1 MRTLITG
8 GAGYIGAHIV
18 RLLQQRGDDV
28 VIVDD
33 LVTGSRARV
42 ADVPVHVL
50 DLAADSAV
58 ATLVAVML
66 EHRIEA
72 VVHLAARKRVD
83 ESVCRPAWYFAQNIG
98 GLASVLEA
106 MQQAGV
112 ARLLFSSS
120 AAVYG
125 ATEGDAITEQ
135 AETTP
140 INPYGETK
148 LVGEHLVTAA
158 AAAFGL
164 RAVSLRYFN
173 VAGAGWPELGDRA
186 ALNLIPMVFDRI
198 AAGLPPQIFG
208 TDYPTADGSCV
219 RDYVHVLDIA
229 DAHLVALDSIE
240 AQQQGHEIYNVGTGH
255 GTSVRELVELMC
267 EVAGYEGP
275 VEECQRRAGDPATV
289 VASAELIGN
298 RLGWHGRRSTR
309 EMVDSAWA
317 AFTSARQ
324 SAR

>member
-1 MRTLITG
+1 MKILVTG

-18 RLLQQRGDDV
+18 RLLQHRGDDV

-33 LVTGSRARV
+33 LVSGSGARV
-42 ADVPVHVL
+42 ADLPVHVL
-50 DLAADSAV
+50 DLTADSAIE
-58 ATLVAVML
+58 TLVALMA

-83 ESVCRPAWYFAQNIG
+83 ESVRRPAWYFAQNIG

-112 ARLLFSSS
+112 DKLLFSSS

-125 ATEGDAITEQ
+125 ATEGDAITEE
-135 AETTP
+135 AETVP

-148 LVGEHLVTAA
+148 LIGERLVTAA
-158 AAAFGL
+158 AEAFRL

-173 VAGAGWPELGDRA
+173 VAGAGWPELGDAA
-186 ALNLIPMVFDRI
+186 ALNLIPMVFERLD
-198 AAGLPPQIFG
+198 AGLPPQIFG

-229 DAHLVALDSIE
+229 DAHLVALDSLDGTH
-240 AQQQGHEIYNVGTGH
+240 QGHEIYNVGTGH
-255 GTSVRELVELMC
+255 GTSVRELVDLMC
-267 EVAGYEGP
+267 EVAGYTGP
-275 VEECQRRAGDPATV
+275 VEECPRRAGDPASV
-289 VASAELIGN
+289 VASARLIGD
-298 RLGWHGRRSTR
+298 RLGWQGRHSTR
-309 EMVDSAWA
+309 DMVESAWNA
-317 AFTSARQ
+317 HHKAQ
-324 SAR
+324 

>member
-50 DLAADSAV
+50 DLATDSAV
-58 ATLVAVML
+58 ASLVAVML

-83 ESVCRPAWYFAQNIG
+83 ESVRRPAWYFAQNIG

-112 ARLLFSSS
+112 AKLLFSSS

-125 ATEGDAITEQ
+125 ATEGDAITEL
-135 AETTP
+135 AETAP

-164 RAVSLRYFN
+164 RAASLRYFN
-173 VAGAGWPELGDRA
+173 VAGAGWTELGDHA
-186 ALNLIPMVFDRI
+186 ALNLIPMVFERL

-208 TDYPTADGSCV
+208 TDYPTVDGSCV

-229 DAHLVALDSIE
+229 EAHLVALDSLE

-267 EVAGYEGP
+267 DVAGYEGP
-275 VEECQRRAGDPATV
+275 VEECPRRAGDPATV
-289 VASAELIGN
+289 VASADLIGS
-298 RLGWHGRRSTR
+298 RLGWHGRHSTR
-309 EMVDSAWA
+309 EMVESAWN
-317 AFTSARQ
+317 AREG
-324 SAR
+324 SL

>member
-1 MRTLITG
+1 MKILVTG

-42 ADVPVHVL
+42 PDVPVHVL
-50 DLAADSAV
+50 DLAADAAV
-58 ATLVAVML
+58 PSLVAVML
-66 EHRIEA
+66 EHRIDA

-83 ESVCRPAWYFAQNIG
+83 ESVQRPAWYFAQNIG

-112 ARLLFSSS
+112 GKLLFSSS

-125 ATEGDAITEQ
+125 ATEGEAITEQ
-135 AETTP
+135 AETAP

-186 ALNLIPMVFDRI
+186 ALNLIPMVFERLV
-198 AAGLPPQIFG
+198 AGLPPQIFG

-229 DAHLVALDSIE
+229 DAHLVALDSLDH
-240 AQQQGHEIYNVGTGH
+240 QQQGHEIYNVGTGH
-255 GTSVRELVELMC
+255 GTSVKELVELMC
-267 EVAGYEGP
+267 AVAGYSGP
-275 VEECQRRAGDPATV
+275 VEESPRREGDPASV
-289 VASAELIGN
+289 VASTHLIES
-298 RLGWHGRRSTR
+298 RLGWHSRYSTR
-309 EMVDSAWA
+309 DMVESAWNA
-317 AFTSARQ
+317 HNSVQ
-324 SAR
+324 